1 MRDEE
6 RNRLFAAKAGSNCVR
21 GQWADD
27 AKTPQ
32 VKIFYDVTEAE
43 ITVLGKWKGET
54 KTETLLVDDN
64 LDEVLQQAKKLVKE
78 WYGDGSE

>member
-1 MRDEE
+1 MKITLKSIRP
-6 RNRLFAAKAGSNCVR
+6 RHSVNSGLN
-21 GQWADD
+21 D

-32 VKIFYDVTEAE
+32 VKILYDVTEAE

-64 LDEVLQQAKKLVKE
+64 LAEVLQKVKDLFKE
-78 WYGDGSE
+78 WYGEENE